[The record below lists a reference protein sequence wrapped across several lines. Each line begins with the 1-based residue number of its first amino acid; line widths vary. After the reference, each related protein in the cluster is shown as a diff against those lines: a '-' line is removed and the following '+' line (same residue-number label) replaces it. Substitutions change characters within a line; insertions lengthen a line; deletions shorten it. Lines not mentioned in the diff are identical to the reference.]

1 MNDAVVFCVVM
12 SILGLVLVFMAVV
25 VTCVIAGRRKTDYDR
40 AVDDEEQLKFL
51 QRHQR

>member
-1 MNDAVVFCVVM
+1 MNDAFVFCVAM
-12 SILGLVLVFMAVV
+12 TFLGLVLVFMALV
-25 VTCVIAGRRKTDYDR
+25 VTCVILGRHKTEYER